1 MNRAILHLGSN
12 LGDRIEN
19 LRKAREGLADRI
31 LLVKSSRIYMTEAW
45 GHPEQDDFYNQ
56 ALLIETEC
64 NPFELLSVCRE
75 IGQYFPE
82 KKSIQWGPRFMDID
96 IIFFNDEVM
105 TLSHLKIP
113 HPRMHLRNF
122 VLIPLLEIAPEWIH
136 PVLNKSV
143 EELYM
148 ESKDPLEV
156 LLIEGN

>member
-19 LRKAREGLADRI
+19 LRKAREGLAEYV
-31 LLVKSSRIYMTEAW
+31 LLVESSRIYMTEAW
-45 GHPEQDDFYNQ
+45 GDPDQDDFYNQ
-56 ALLIETEC
+56 ALLIETEF
-64 NPFELLSVCRE
+64 NPFELLSVSRD
-75 IGQYFPE
+75 IGQIFPE
-82 KKSIQWGPRFMDID
+82 KKSMQWGPRFMDID

-105 TLSHLKIP
+105 TESHLKIP

-122 VLIPLLEIAPEWIH
+122 VLIPLLEIAAEWIH

-156 LLIEGN
+156 VLIERN